1 MGKIGNNMKFNNK
14 FELDNKKRLNEIV
27 KVARKYKLGKLLIS
41 SSKRKSSDEFDE
53 SLDVSNLRLA
63 FEELGPAFIK
73 LGQLLST
80 RPDFVGVEIAENLK
94 QLRDDTPVTPFNE
107 IKEVIESEIGVPL
120 EEAYSEFDETPLGSA
135 SIGQVYRAKLKDT
148 GEEVAVKVQKP
159 NIYDFI
165 VSDVKILNVISK
177 TADKYITRTRT
188 YNLPAMAKEFERSI
202 FKELDYREELRNIS
216 KFTNN
221 FKRVDYIKVPKV
233 FPELSSSKIITME
246 LVKGVVVSD
255 LLVNSVEGIDNK
267 KIANYGLDSYLKQ
280 ILIDGFF
287 HADPH
292 PGNMF
297 VTEDMKLCY
306 IDFGMMGVLNDD
318 FRTNFSQLILLL
330 LDGNSNNLIKQMI
343 YMGILTPQQDTEELR
358 MDIDDLLNSFMGL
371 ELNEI
376 HGIFNSLIDVMVRH
390 NVSLPREFVMIG
402 RGVLLIED
410 TGDKLDSEFNI
421 TLGLK
426 KFARKIVMQHFK
438 PKNVVNGG
446 FNYIVEIEHL
456 LKDLPDRINS
466 TFTKFEE
473 GKIEVTL
480 NHQGLD
486 DLKNQIS
493 SSLIIA
499 AGIIG
504 SCLII
509 LADKGPKLFDISVI
523 GLVTF
528 VICVILGLFIVF
540 KYLLRK

>member
-1 MGKIGNNMKFNNK
+1 MTFNKKIEFNN
-14 FELDNKKRLNEIV
+14 EKRLNEIV

-41 SSKRKSSDEFDE
+41 SSKRKSPDEFDE
-53 SLDVSNLRLA
+53 SLDISNLRLA
-63 FEELGPAFIK
+63 MEELGPAFIK

-94 QLRDDTPVTPFNE
+94 KLRDDTPVTPFSE

-165 VSDVKILNVISK
+165 ASDVKILNVICK
-177 TADKYITRTRT
+177 TADKYITKSRT
-188 YNLPAMAKEFERSI
+188 YNLPAMAREFERSI
-202 FKELDYREELRNIS
+202 FKELDYTEELRNMT
-216 KFTNN
+216 KFRSN
-221 FKRVDYIKVPKV
+221 FRNVDYIKVPKT
-233 FPELSSSKIITME
+233 FTELSSSKIITME
-246 LVKGVVVSD
+246 LIKGFEITE
-255 LLVNSVEGIDNK
+255 LLDKSIEGIDNK
-267 KIANYGLDSYLKQ
+267 KLANYGLDSYLKQ

-297 VTEDMKLCY
+297 VTGEMKLCY
-306 IDFGMMGVLNDD
+306 IDFGMMGVLNED

-343 YMGILTPQQDTEELR
+343 YMGILSPEQDTEELR
-358 MDIDDLLNSFMGL
+358 LDVDDLLNSYMGL
-371 ELNEI
+371 ELNEM
-376 HGIFNSLIDVMVRH
+376 HGIFDNLINVMIKH
-390 NVSLPREFVMIG
+390 NVTLPREFVMIG

-410 TGDKLDSEFNI
+410 TGNKLDPEFNL
-421 TLGLK
+421 TRGLK
-426 KFARKIVMQHFK
+426 KFAKKIAVQRFK
-438 PKNVVNGG
+438 PKHVINGG
-446 FNYIVEIEHL
+446 FNYLIEIEHL
-456 LKDLPDRINS
+456 LKDLPDRVNS
-466 TFTKFEE
+466 TFTKIEE
-473 GKIEVTL
+473 GNIEVTL
-480 NHQGLD
+480 NHQGLN

-493 SSLIIA
+493 SSLIIS
-499 AGIIG
+499 AGLIG

-509 LADKGPKLFDISVI
+509 LADKGPKIFDISLI

-528 VICVILGLFIVF
+528 IVCVILGLFIVL
-540 KYLLRK
+540 KHLIKD